1 MNQKPS
7 IERNTNGGKNEKRGK
22 KEKGKKEKERKGE
35 RKKGRKEEKIGP
47 AQNSSS
53 RDVDDKDTVAAA
65 RRGAARNRPFL
76 WKKAPAWQPVAR

>member
-22 KEKGKKEKERKGE
+22 KEKGKKEKE
-35 RKKGRKEEKIGP
+35 RKEEKIGP

>member
-1 MNQKPS
+1 MVAK
-7 IERNTNGGKNEKRGK
+7 TKKGGKKKRGRK
-22 KEKGKKEKERKGE
+22 KRRERE
-35 RKKGRKEEKIGP
+35 KGRKEEKIGP

>member
-1 MNQKPS
+1 MVAKT
-7 IERNTNGGKNEKRGK
+7 R
-22 KEKGKKEKERKGE
+22 KGKRKKRRE
-35 RKKGRKEEKIGP
+35 RKKGRKEEGKKGGKEEKIGP

>member
-1 MNQKPS
+1 MVAK
-7 IERNTNGGKNEKRGK
+7 TKKGKRKK
-22 KEKGKKEKERKGE
+22 KEEERKGE
-35 RKKGRKEEKIGP
+35 KGRKERKEEKIGP